1 MGNYRQTSCLFPIN
15 MPFILIYKTK
25 SGVMPHFCFLFV
37 VPYKSTPILLHQIF
51 QRNAL
56 EGHLCNTTL
65 VENANGFAIYHRKA
79 RVTPT

>member
-1 MGNYRQTSCLFPIN
+1 MGNYRQTSRHSPIN

-56 EGHLCNTTL
+56 EGHLRNTTL

>member
-1 MGNYRQTSCLFPIN
+1 MGYSRQTSCLFPIN

-25 SGVMPHFCFLFV
+25 IGVMPHFCFLFV
-37 VPYKSTPILLHQIF
+37 VPYKSTPILLHQVF
-51 QRNAL
+51 QGDAL
-56 EGHLCNTTL
+56 EGHLRNTTL